1 MYRLCVLFLFLVA
14 AGFSQ
19 NQGRLTV
26 NYENITPGAGSLYV
40 ALYNAEG
47 AFLKQEFKGSVVK
60 IENGKAQVIFDG
72 LDYGEYAISSFV
84 DENNN
89 GLLDTNFFGMPK
101 EPIAFSKNAKI
112 RFGPPKFKDAKF
124 LIDENEMEILI
135 TF

>member
-1 MYRLCVLFLFLVA
+1 MNRLCALYLFVIT

-19 NQGRLTV
+19 NQGRLTI
-26 NYENITPGAGSLYV
+26 NYENITSDSGSLYV
-40 ALYNAEG
+40 ALYNSGE
-47 AFLKQEFKGSVVK
+47 AFLKKEFKGSVVK
-60 IENGKAQVIFDG
+60 IENGKAQAIFDG

-89 GLLDTNFFGMPK
+89 GLLDTNFFGIPK

-124 LIDENEMEILI
+124 LIDENEMEIII